1 MRLFIRNFFILISFL
16 FMASCLNEEVCEDVE
31 VLPVRIGF
39 YQLDTTATV
48 PPRLTLS
55 TLSVGGL
62 GVENLLLD
70 SAANIS
76 QISIPLNS
84 ITDSC
89 AFVLRMPDV
98 LGNTTNLNDT
108 IWFNYTRQPVLISMD
123 CGFVTFYNIQRVRHT
138 NNIIDSLVVDD
149 SNVRNTLNEHIKIF
163 PVSAAAGL

>member
-1 MRLFIRNFFILISFL
+1 MRFCVRNFFIITTLL
-16 FMASCLNEEVCEDVE
+16 VLVSCINEEVCEDVA

-39 YQLDTTATV
+39 YQLDTVATI

-55 TLSVGGL
+55 SLSIRGIGAQ
-62 GVENLLLD
+62 GPILD
-70 SAANIS
+70 NAANIA
-76 QISIPLNS
+76 QINIPLNS

-89 AFVLRMPDV
+89 AFVIRLPDV
-98 LGNTTNLNDT
+98 AGNTTNFNDT
-108 IWFNYTRQPVLISMD
+108 LWFSYTRQPVLISMD

-138 NNIIDSLVVDD
+138 NNIIDSLVVED